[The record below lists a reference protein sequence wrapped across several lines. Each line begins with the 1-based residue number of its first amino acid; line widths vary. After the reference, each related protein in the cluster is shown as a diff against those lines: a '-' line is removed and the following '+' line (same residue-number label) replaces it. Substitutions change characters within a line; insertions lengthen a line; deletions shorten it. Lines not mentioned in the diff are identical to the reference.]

1 MNIGD
6 LNSKITI
13 ETAVLATDSTTGERT
28 TTWQTLAIVWATVTY
43 PSAEFSASENN
54 SAGRLT
60 AYTPVN
66 FTIYYRTDITVK
78 QRILWGGSYYAIT
91 RINIGG
97 VRKEWLKLVTEKLN

>member
-13 ETAVLATDSTTGERT
+13 ETAVLTTDTNSGERT
-28 TTWQTLAIVWATVTY
+28 TSWQTLAVVWATVTY
-43 PSAEFSASENN
+43 PSAEFIAAENN

-78 QRILWGGSYYAIT
+78 QRIFWNGSYYAIT
-91 RINIGG
+91 RLNIGG
-97 VRKEWLKLVTEKLN
+97 VRQEWIKLVTEKLN